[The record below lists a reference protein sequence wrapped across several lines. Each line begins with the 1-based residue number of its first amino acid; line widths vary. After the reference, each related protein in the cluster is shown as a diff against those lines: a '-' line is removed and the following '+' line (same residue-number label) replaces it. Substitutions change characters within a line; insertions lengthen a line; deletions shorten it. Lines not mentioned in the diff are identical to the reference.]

1 MGKAKI
7 PGLEK
12 KIQDLEF
19 KIIMLQ
25 GEVNERENRLEIV
38 HRLLDSVIR
47 EIERE

>member
-7 PGLEK
+7 PDLEK
-12 KIQDLEF
+12 KIQDLES
-19 KIIMLQ
+19 KVIMLQ
-25 GEVNERENRLEIV
+25 GKVNERENRLEIV